1 MATFF
6 ANLFGG
12 GAPQQQGLPQQ
23 GSQGPQGAPQPN
35 VQPAQPF
42 QQLSGNQ
49 QPQPQPGTQGAQPN
63 NGGDQKPVSPLDA
76 FSGLWQTAKNPDG
89 TPKEPPK
96 DPWEEPLLA
105 ADPAKIMES
114 ASKYDFMRSV
124 PPELLQKA
132 TSGDIQ
138 SLMQI
143 INHVGQ
149 QALGVG
155 AQLSSASIEHSGK
168 GIKDR
173 FERSFDGRFK
183 QASLSNLPSKNPILQ
198 HEAAAPMLR
207 MIREQAQAANPQ
219 WTPEQV
225 ADYAEQYLTQFAT
238 SLSPG
243 KQTEQQNGNGEPDW
257 LSWVSKS

>member
-6 ANLFGG
+6 ANLFGNGNQG
-12 GAPQQQGLPQQ
+12 GQPPQGTPQPQQ
-23 GSQGPQGAPQPN
+23 G
-35 VQPAQPF
+35 
-42 QQLSGNQ
+42 Q
-49 QPQPQPGTQGAQPN
+49 QPQPTQFQLPAPNGTQPAPGTQPPAEP
-63 NGGDQKPVSPLDA
+63 QKPVSPLDA

-96 DPWEEPLLA
+96 DPWSEPLLQ

-124 PPELLQKA
+124 PPELMQKA
-132 TSGDIQ
+132 TGGDFQ
-138 SLMQI
+138 AMMQI

-155 AQLSSASIEHSGK
+155 AQLSTASIEHSG
-168 GIKDR
+168 GRIKER
-173 FERSFDGRFK
+173 FEKSFDGRFK
-183 QASLSNLPSKNPILQ
+183 QASLSNLPAKNPILQ

-225 ADYAEQYLTQFAT
+225 AAYAEDYLTKFAGT
-238 SLSPG
+238 LAP
-243 KQTEQQNGNGEPDW
+243 QQQAQQPQDGNGEQDW
-257 LSWVSKS
+257 MSWLEPKNS